1 MNIIGITAYIS
12 LFVQIIV
19 AVIDILVLRM
29 NIPKTLTI
37 LKEVLVM
44 ELIVQLIEGIFYIWL
59 VFSISTVKNITPHRY
74 YDWFFTTPTM
84 LISLI
89 IYFIYLKY
97 KKTDNDE
104 KLKKESF
111 FSILNKNKVVIV
123 PIILLNALMLG
134 FGLLG
139 EKKYLSINLSVF
151 LGFIPFLI
159 YFYIIYKNFI
169 IQEYAYLFWYFFIV
183 WAIYGIFALLPYY
196 WKNSGYNL
204 LDLLAKNFFGLFLA
218 YVIYIGIKEEDNK
231 DDSDK

>member
-1 MNIIGITAYIS
+1 
-12 LFVQIIV
+12 
-19 AVIDILVLRM
+19 
-29 NIPKTLTI
+29 
-37 LKEVLVM
+37 M

-59 VFSISTVKNITPHRY
+59 VLSISTVKNITPHRY

-104 KLKKESF
+104 KLKRESF

-139 EKKYLSINLSVF
+139 EKKYLTINLSVF

-169 IQEYAYLFWYFFIV
+169 IHEYANLFWYFFIV

-218 YVIYIGIKEEDNK
+218 YVIYTGIKEEKNK
-231 DDSDK
+231 DDSKK